1 MKRITASDCV
11 LALKLHKLSINAA
24 ALADIMGTDSRAV
37 ATALR
42 KPTSD
47 GRVSI
52 HYKKGIGWYR
62 FVRMSPKKGS
72 AA

>member
-1 MKRITASDCV
+1 MKRITAADCV
-11 LALKLHKLSINAA
+11 LALKLNKRSINAA

-62 FVRMSPKKGS
+62 FVRMSPKKGG